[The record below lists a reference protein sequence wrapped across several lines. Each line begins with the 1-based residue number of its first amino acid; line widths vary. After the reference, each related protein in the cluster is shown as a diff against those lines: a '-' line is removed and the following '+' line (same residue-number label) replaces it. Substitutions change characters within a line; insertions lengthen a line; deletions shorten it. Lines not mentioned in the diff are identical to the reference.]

1 MILHCVKPYMVVP
14 SPSSGRKKKKKP
26 YEAVFVAQWTY
37 FHAFLL
43 ILGLIFF
50 EGSFLKDTLF
60 GDLKTELS
68 LWSPHAAFREQVN

>member
-1 MILHCVKPYMVVP
+1 MILHCVKPYTVVP
-14 SPSSGRKKKKKP
+14 SPSSGGKKKKP
-26 YEAVFVAQWTY
+26 YEAVFVAQSTY

-60 GDLKTELS
+60 GDLKTELC
-68 LWSPHAAFREQVN
+68 LWSPHAAFWEQVN